1 MLFITY
7 RCKLVAYI
15 AVVAVNNIKWVT
27 NGMFRPFVEVNVIG
41 PNLSN
46 KKRKLATKSKSNH
59 WSPVFNESFQLY
71 VLVFLP
77 QCLANTLIHVVCRI
91 ACKFWNLSTAKWI

>member
-1 MLFITY
+1 MLLITTPHVVN
-7 RCKLVAYI
+7 VAVHV

-27 NGMFRPFVEVNVIG
+27 NGMFRPFVEVNIIG

-46 KKRKLATKSKSNH
+46 KKRKLATKSKSNN

-71 VLVFLP
+71 VLF
-77 QCLANTLIHVVCRI
+77 CMSFILIH
-91 ACKFWNLSTAKWI
+91 

>member
-1 MLFITY
+1 MHIVNVT
-7 RCKLVAYI
+7 VNV

-27 NGMFRPFVEVNVIG
+27 NGMFRPFVDVNIIG

-46 KKRKLATKSKSNH
+46 KKRKQATKSKSNN

-71 VLVFLP
+71 VLIPPLCLTDIFTRVF
-77 QCLANTLIHVVCRI
+77 
-91 ACKFWNLSTAKWI
+91 

>member
-1 MLFITY
+1 MPIVCITDSVN
-7 RCKLVAYI
+7 VAVCT

-59 WSPVFNESFQLY
+59 WSPVFNESFQL
-71 VLVFLP
+71 
-77 QCLANTLIHVVCRI
+77 
-91 ACKFWNLSTAKWI
+91 